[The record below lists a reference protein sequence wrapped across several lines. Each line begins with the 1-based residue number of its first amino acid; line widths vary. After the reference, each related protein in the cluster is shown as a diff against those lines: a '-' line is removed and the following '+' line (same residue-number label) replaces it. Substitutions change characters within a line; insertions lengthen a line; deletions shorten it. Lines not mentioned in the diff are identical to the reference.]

1 MQPQTILRNGQDRSL
16 LFAYKSVSP
25 IVPER
30 MVTILAGPLYRHA
43 HPLMILTNLSRVLY
57 LLIIPFVRG
66 ALLALWG
73 RGLAAWLKG
82 AWFDIL
88 IVMLIIGI
96 AAVRWRLF
104 TYRFDESGLYFKKG
118 LLLRQ
123 EGFLPFYAVCTM
135 ASERS
140 WLLAPLRAAVLRAD
154 TSGGNP
160 SRYDFEIITYRRDAA
175 EALYMRSLA
184 CSARACKDLKP
195 PPPESVKAVP
205 SPEADKPPSGSTK
218 PSKTELPRKTTRVF
232 RPRSMYVAALSA
244 FLSNSFAGV
253 LLASAFLNRAGTVL
267 GQKLEGSVLSAVS
280 QISAWLPLGIPP
292 VATAAGLIILAGWF
306 IGFVRNMLSLIR
318 FRIERS
324 PHTLEVNVG
333 LVTRRTY
340 SILISKINFLDIRQS
355 LMTKLLRL
363 YMVFIQA
370 IGYGKGKNEVAALI
384 PSASRKELAATMTL
398 LLPEIRPHA
407 RTVKPDKRAWLAYL
421 FQSLLLVPAL
431 LAAIWLGWRLFPAW
445 RDVVRFFGLALW
457 VPLLWYFFLKLTD
470 FFTAGLCFDGATY
483 TLRYS
488 KGFILHTVVVPVNR
502 AAMVITGQNVF
513 QKRIGLCDVIVYT
526 YSESGRVAHRTHRV
540 KGLPLREVLRELKLP
555 Q

>member
-1 MQPQTILRNGQDRSL
+1 M
-16 LFAYKSVSP
+16 
-25 IVPER
+25 
-30 MVTILAGPLYRHA
+30 AGSLYRHA

-104 TYRFDESGLYFKKG
+104 TFRFDQSGLYFKKG
-118 LLLRQ
+118 LFLRQ
-123 EGFLPFYAVCTM
+123 EGYLPFFAVCTM

-140 WLLAPLRAAVLRAD
+140 WLLTPLRAAVLRAD
-154 TSGGNP
+154 TSGGNQ
-160 SRYDFEIITYRRDAA
+160 SRYDFELIAYRRDAA
-175 EALYMRSLA
+175 EAMRMRALS
-184 CSARACKDLKP
+184 CSARTCSDTKP
-195 PPPESVKAVP
+195 PSPQESKAP
-205 SPEADKPPSGSTK
+205 SHPPEADNPLPGSAKQTAN
-218 PSKTELPRKTTRVF
+218 ELPRKTRVF
-232 RPRSMYVAALSA
+232 RPRSLYVAALSA

-253 LLASAFLNRAGTVL
+253 LLASAFINRAGTVL
-267 GQKLEGSVLSAVS
+267 GQKLEGSVLFALS
-280 QISAWLPLGIPP
+280 QLSAWLPLGIPP
-292 VATAAGLIILAGWF
+292 VATAAGLILLAGWF
-306 IGFVRNMLSLIR
+306 IGFARNMLSLVR

-324 PHTLEVNVG
+324 ERTLEVNVG
-333 LVTRRTY
+333 LITRRTY
-340 SILISKINFLDIRQS
+340 SILVRKINFLDIRQS

-363 YMVFIQA
+363 YLVFIQA
-370 IGYGKGKNEVAALI
+370 TGYGKGKNEVAALI
-384 PSASRKELAATMTL
+384 PSASRGELAATMSL
-398 LLPEIRPHA
+398 LLPEIRPHS
-407 RTVKPDKRAWLAYL
+407 RTVKPSKRAWLAYL

-445 RDVVRFFGLALW
+445 REVVRFFGLALW

-488 KGFILHTVVVPVNR
+488 KGFILHTVVVPLNR
-502 AAMVITGQNVF
+502 VAMVAVTQSIF
-513 QKRIGLCDVIVYT
+513 QRRTGLCNVTVYT
-526 YSESGRVAHRTHRV
+526 YSESGRMAHKTHRV
-540 KGLPLREVLRELKLP
+540 KGLKRREALRELKLP

>member
-1 MQPQTILRNGQDRSL
+1 
-16 LFAYKSVSP
+16 
-25 IVPER
+25 
-30 MVTILAGPLYRHA
+30 MVTLLAGPLYRHA

-88 IVMLIIGI
+88 IVMMIIGI

-104 TYRFDESGLYFKKG
+104 TYRFDETGLYFKKG

-123 EGFLPFYAVCTM
+123 EGFLPFYAVCTI

-175 EALYMRSLA
+175 EAMYMRSLA
-184 CSARACKDLKP
+184 CSARASKGLKP
-195 PPPESVKAVP
+195 PLPKGAEA
-205 SPEADKPPSGSTK
+205 SPLVAGGQPAKEP
-218 PSKTELPRKTTRVF
+218 PRKTTRVF
-232 RPRSMYVAALSA
+232 RPRSMYIAALSA

-267 GQKLEGSVLSAVS
+267 GQKLEGSVLTAVS
-280 QISAWLPLGIPP
+280 QLSAWLPLGIPP

-318 FRIERS
+318 FLIERS
-324 PHTLEVNVG
+324 EHTLEVNVG

-340 SILISKINFLDIRQS
+340 NILISKINFLDIRQS

-421 FQSLLLVPAL
+421 LQSLLLVPAL
-431 LAAIWLGWRLFPAW
+431 LAAIWLGWRLFPVW

-488 KGFILHTVVVPVNR
+488 KGFILHTVVVPANR
-502 AAMVITGQNVF
+502 AAMVVIGQNLF

-526 YSESGRVAHRTHRV
+526 YSESGSAAHKTHRV
-540 KGLPLREVLRELKLP
+540 KGLPLREVLRELKLGRP
-555 Q
+555 L